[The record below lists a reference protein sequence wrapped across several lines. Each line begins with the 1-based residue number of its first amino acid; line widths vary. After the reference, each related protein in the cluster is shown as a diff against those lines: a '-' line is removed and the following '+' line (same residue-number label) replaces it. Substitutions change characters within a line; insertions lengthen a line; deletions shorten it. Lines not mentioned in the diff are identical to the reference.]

1 MILMTQ
7 SNTALLL
14 QDKKKKVNNP
24 LVERPSPPAYTALS
38 KRVMD
43 EYKCALLK
51 PKAR

>member
-1 MILMTQ
+1 MILMAQ
-7 SNTALLL
+7 SIAALL
-14 QDKKKKVNNP
+14 QGKKKKTNSP
-24 LVERPSPPAYTALS
+24 LVERKPAPAHKALS